1 KQEYPETKDE
11 KQNLFSEV
19 LEWRSSQIKMMDD
32 INNDLNEKK
41 SKKYIY
47 DAATGIG
54 KTLGYLMPIAY
65 KATEEKVV
73 ISTATTTL
81 QNQLIEDRKSTRLN
95 SSHVS

>member
-1 KQEYPETKDE
+1 
-11 KQNLFSEV
+11 
-19 LEWRSSQIKMMDD
+19 MMDD

-81 QNQLIEDRKSTRLN
+81 QNQLIDKDISMLKEVIPFNLN
-95 SSHVS
+95 IVNLKEASIILI